1 MKEETL
7 LRGGLAM
14 TLLMCITFLFF
25 LAEGWKKVDDA
36 EIKLKKTQDS
46 LRVAE
51 KLRDSLHDELF
62 PTEIELNRYQIALE
76 LLKENNKKAVDEFEL
91 ILTTQTE

>member
-1 MKEETL
+1 MREKTL
-7 LRGGLAM
+7 LRGSLAAA
-14 TLLMCITFLFF
+14 LLMCVTFLFF
-25 LAEGWKKVDDA
+25 LAEGWRKLGDS

-51 KLRDSLHDELF
+51 KTRDSLRDEIF
-62 PTEIELNRYQIALE
+62 PTQIELNRYQIALE
-76 LLKENNKKAVDEFEL
+76 LLKENNKKAADEFEL

>member
-76 LLKENNKKAVDEFEL
+76 LLKENNKKAADEFEL

>member
-7 LRGGLAM
+7 LRGGLAA

-25 LAEGWKKVDDA
+25 LAEGWSKVDDA

-46 LRVAE
+46 LRLA
-51 KLRDSLHDELF
+51 
-62 PTEIELNRYQIALE
+62 
-76 LLKENNKKAVDEFEL
+76 
-91 ILTTQTE
+91 

>member
-7 LRGGLAM
+7 LRGGLAA

-25 LAEGWKKVDDA
+25 LAEGWSKVDDA

-51 KLRDSLHDELF
+51 KTRDSLRDEIF
-62 PTEIELNRYQIALE
+62 PTQIELNRYQIALE
-76 LLKENNKKAVDEFEL
+76 LLKENNKKAADEFEL

>member
-36 EIKLKKTQDS
+36 EIKLKETQDS

-76 LLKENNKKAVDEFEL
+76 LLKENNKKAADEFEL

>member
-36 EIKLKKTQDS
+36 EFKLKKTQDS

-51 KLRDSLHDELF
+51 KSRDSLHDEIF
-62 PTEIELNRYQIALE
+62 PTQIELNRYQIALE
-76 LLKENNKKAVDEFEL
+76 LLKEEDKKAADKFEL